1 MTALL
6 TILLGRL
13 PIGWLQLT
21 HKRSRFL
28 AAVTGVA
35 FANLL
40 VFFQLG
46 FLSALGT
53 SVVKPYAAITA
64 DIILSG
70 PDSRTLAGGKSI
82 PRQRVLDAMSLP
94 GVAAATAL
102 YVGQMPIEMLGEP
115 KVTLTIFG
123 VDPSSMTQFWRPD
136 AAAHAERIEIR
147 DTAVIDS
154 RTRMLSAALMQ
165 RIEQGLPELIEFS
178 QRQLAFA
185 GIFAIGAGFESDG
198 YVIVSDLT
206 FLRLFP
212 QRFEGAPTHVL
223 IRLLPGAQ
231 PTTVITALQVMV
243 PIKEAKIQSFADAA
257 TAERMF
263 QTVERPIG
271 VIFGF
276 GAMMGLIVGLVIVY
290 QVLSTDVADHLQE
303 YATFK
308 AMGYRDRFFLGII
321 LEEAVILAIC
331 GFVPGSLVSIMIYK
345 ALAGATGLPLEMSTA
360 RLVSVFVGTVL
371 ACIISG
377 ALATRRLAAADP
389 AELF

>member
-6 TILLGRL
+6 TMLLGRL

-21 HKRSRFL
+21 HRRGRFF
-28 AAVTGVA
+28 AAITGVA

-53 SVVKPYAAITA
+53 SVVKPYGAITA

-82 PRQRVLDAMSLP
+82 PRQRVFDALSQP

-102 YVGQMPIEMLGEP
+102 YVGQIPIEMTGEP
-115 KVTLTIFG
+115 KVTLTVFG
-123 VDPSSMTQFWRPD
+123 VDPSSMAQFWRSD

-165 RIEQGLPELIEFS
+165 RIEHGAPELIEFA
-178 QRQLAFA
+178 QRQLALA
-185 GIFAIGAGFESDG
+185 GVFAIGAGFESDG
-198 YVIVSDLT
+198 YAIVSDLT
-206 FLRLFP
+206 FLKLFP

-223 IRLLPGAQ
+223 VRLQADAQ
-231 PTTVITALQVMV
+231 TAPVVAALRAMV
-243 PIKEAKIQSFADAA
+243 PSKEAKIQTFAEAA
-257 TAERMF
+257 AAERFF
-263 QTVERPIG
+263 QVVERPIG

-276 GAMMGLIVGLVIVY
+276 GAMMGLIVGVVIVY
-290 QVLSTDVADHLQE
+290 QVLSTDVADHLRE

-331 GFVPGSLVSIMIYK
+331 GFIPGSLVSMMIYK

-360 RLVSVFVGTVL
+360 RLASVLVGTVL
-371 ACIISG
+371 ACIVSG